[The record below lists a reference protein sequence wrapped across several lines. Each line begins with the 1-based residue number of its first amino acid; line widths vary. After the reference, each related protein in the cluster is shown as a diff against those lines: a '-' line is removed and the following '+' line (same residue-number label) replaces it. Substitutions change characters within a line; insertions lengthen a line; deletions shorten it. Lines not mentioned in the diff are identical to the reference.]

1 MTAPDDDADAPIPL
15 PLLLR
20 APHPDGAPLPPPAQL
35 PSGVRHLRGVPYG
48 ELDGSRPLELD
59 LWLPAAPAPSAPLV
73 LFVHGGAW
81 RRGRRD
87 DMGLH
92 TRQWTPGPL
101 ARIAETGFAV
111 AAVDYRLSGEAVFPA
126 PLEDLR
132 TALRWLAL
140 RADELGVD
148 VGRTVVWGESAGG
161 HLTSLLTLTGS
172 ASESGTTRPEPGP
185 DMPAT
190 GITASEPETTGPA
203 PGTAVPATTTPE
215 AAPMRP
221 EAAVV
226 LSGAVVW
233 YGPSDFTT
241 PRGYYSPHAA
251 GTPDA
256 WFLGA
261 PAATVPALA
270 RTASPLAQVHPAAPP
285 FLLVHGAADSMVPCS
300 HSEDLAAAL
309 KGCGVRAEL
318 RLVPGADHGWHGVSQ
333 ETVAEVFTY
342 SLDFARAL
350 VGLTD

>member
-1 MTAPDDDADAPIPL
+1 MTAPAADGDTAIPL

-20 APHPDGAPLPPPAQL
+20 APHPDGAPLPPSAQL
-35 PSGVRHLRGVPYG
+35 PSGVRHLRGIPYG

-59 LWLPAAPAPSAPLV
+59 LWLPAAPAPRAPLV

-92 TRQWTPGPL
+92 TRQWNPGPL

-132 TALRWLAL
+132 AALRWLAL

-161 HLTSLLTLTGS
+161 HLTSLLTLAGPTP
-172 ASESGTTRPEPGP
+172 EPGTTRP
-185 DMPAT
+185 T
-190 GITASEPETTGPA
+190 
-203 PGTAVPATTTPE
+203 PGTAVPAT
-215 AAPMRP
+215 AARQPAPARP
-221 EAAVV
+221 EDAVG

-241 PRGYYSPHAA
+241 PRGYYSPDAA

-256 WFLGA
+256 LFLGA
-261 PAATVPALA
+261 PAATVPELA

-309 KGCGVRAEL
+309 RKCGVQAEL
-318 RLVPGADHGWHGVSQ
+318 RLVPGADHGWHGVAQ
-333 ETVAEVFTY
+333 EQVEEVFTY